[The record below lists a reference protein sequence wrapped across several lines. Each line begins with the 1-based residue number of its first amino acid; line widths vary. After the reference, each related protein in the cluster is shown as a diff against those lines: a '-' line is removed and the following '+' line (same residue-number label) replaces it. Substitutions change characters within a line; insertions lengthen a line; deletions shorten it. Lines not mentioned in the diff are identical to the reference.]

1 MSTPIGPSGWHPDP
15 YGRFEYRYHNGAQW
29 TADVA
34 MGGRRFVDPNGSP
47 GSPLAPGAYPMQAPN
62 VPPVAPRTRGFAVAS
77 FIIGLV
83 SVLAAWLPFVFAA
96 AAVGAA
102 LALVFGILG
111 ARKASAQDGHGRGF
125 AIAGIALSVA
135 AALLCIVGF
144 MFTRVVLRE
153 LDQYANPGSYELGPS
168 RCDTTN
174 DVVTMT
180 GTIRNTDTVTRD
192 FTLDL
197 SILASG
203 LEVGTETVAVDRLAP
218 GETATFRSNGLVVVS
233 DGAVVS
239 CRVVHV
245 NGPMPFDMPPDDIG
259 NLDG

>member
-77 FIIGLV
+77 FIIGLI

-144 MFTRVVLRE
+144 MFTRLRQLRVSPVAAVVLTSVLRG
-153 LDQYANPGSYELGPS
+153 LYHLYQGFGAGLGNALAA
-168 RCDTTN
+168 RTH
-174 DVVTMT
+174 
-180 GTIRNTDTVTRD
+180 GGHHR
-192 FTLDL
+192 
-197 SILASG
+197 ASG
-203 LEVGTETVAVDRLAP
+203 RR
-218 GETATFRSNGLVVVS
+218 TAHKATNPAAIRGVRS
-233 DGAVVS
+233 
-239 CRVVHV
+239 
-245 NGPMPFDMPPDDIG
+245 
-259 NLDG
+259 